1 MTRAA
6 AVSRAASAHRQAD
19 SAAFTHDP
27 PDADPETGWQAKVEA
42 LGLIWH
48 EGRERPYWD
57 ESACYRFTRAQ
68 IDSIEAATTELYRC
82 SWRPGRR

>member
-1 MTRAA
+1 MI
-6 AVSRAASAHRQAD
+6 RQ
-19 SAAFTHDP
+19 TLTP
-27 PDADPETGWQAKVEA
+27 RPDWQAKVEA

-68 IDSIEAATTELYRC
+68 IDMIERATGELYRLFLAAGEAGV
-82 SWRPGRR
+82 SGPSPLKRFAIASYRAI